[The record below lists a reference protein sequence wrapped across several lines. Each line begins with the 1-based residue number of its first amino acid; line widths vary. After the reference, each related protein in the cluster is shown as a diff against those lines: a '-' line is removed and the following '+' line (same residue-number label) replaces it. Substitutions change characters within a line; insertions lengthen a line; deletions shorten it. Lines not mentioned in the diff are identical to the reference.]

1 MNGSEVNEIIIG
13 VIKVLFFFRT
23 KKKRLF
29 SKLTKAFPKEY
40 TADIEAVCNTLSATS
55 MAFNGALYSDET
67 TEWRLPSGENILIP
81 YRIYISDKLLF
92 PNKLTERQIL
102 IYHCIFSRSYDGY
115 IRQKHIEALLD
126 SNTPEW
132 AMPYIV
138 KICDEYVY
146 AILETVYQKLQGKNC
161 EKYKILCQLNF
172 DYFKFGHCRMISYW
186 NEYYR
191 YDCYRYKEYIG
202 KKLYSECFGYN
213 KTGQKSIQ
221 L

>member
-1 MNGSEVNEIIIG
+1 M
-13 VIKVLFFFRT
+13 LFFFNT

-40 TADIEAVCNTLSATS
+40 AADIEAVCNAVTVRSK
-55 MAFNGALYSDET
+55 AFHGALYSDQAT
-67 TEWRLPSGENILIP
+67 QWCLPSGENISIP

-92 PNKLTERQIL
+92 PSGLTERQML

-126 SNTPEW
+126 ASTPEW

-138 KICDEYVY
+138 KICDEYVS
-146 AILETVYQKLQGKNC
+146 AILETVYQKLKNKNC
-161 EKYKILCQLNF
+161 EKYKALCQLNF
-172 DYFKFGHCRMISYW
+172 EYFKLGHCRMISYW
-186 NEYYR
+186 NAYYR
-191 YDCYRYKEYIG
+191 YNCYRYKAYIG

-213 KTGQKSIQ
+213 KTGQKCIHF
-221 L
+221 